1 MGAIHLTT
9 DQFKKR
15 VSDIDAG
22 GDWKFLGDKPA
33 IIDFYASWC
42 GPCKRLSPIL
52 DELAEEYDGKV
63 DIYKI
68 NVDDEPDLASRFG
81 VRSIPTLFF
90 VPMTGRPQMSLG
102 AMAKSQ
108 LAATIESTLL
118 K

>member
-52 DELAEEYDGKV
+52 DELAEEYAGNRAEISAIGKEYPV
-63 DIYKI
+63 AKK
-68 NVDDEPDLASRFG
+68 
-81 VRSIPTLFF
+81 LFF
-90 VPMTGRPQMSLG
+90 QPAHMMNYQTV
-102 AMAKSQ
+102 
-108 LAATIESTLL
+108 
-118 K
+118 

>member
-9 DQFKKR
+9 ADFKQR

-33 IIDFYASWC
+33 LIDFYAPWC
-42 GPCKRLSPIL
+42 GPCKNLAPLL
-52 DELAEEYDGKV
+52 DEVADEYAGKV

-68 NVDDEPDLASRFG
+68 SVDDEPDLASRFG
-81 VRSIPTLFF
+81 VRSVPTLIF
-90 VPMTGRPQMSLG
+90 VPMEGNPQMSLG
-102 AMAKSQ
+102 AMPKAQ
-108 LAATIESTLL
+108 LKATIDSVLL